1 MSRLVFWHG
10 WGMAPEAWHPLLSAL
25 DMRFAG
31 QFTAQ
36 TPALPGYMGTPL
48 PGTDACPA
56 WVDTLM
62 APLSEPV
69 VLCGWSM
76 GAIMAL
82 DAARRYPGKIRKLV
96 LFGATP
102 CFINRHGW
110 ANGLP
115 EETAGKF
122 REGVQTDSRTTLRRF
137 IMLFNQ
143 HDQHAREISRQL
155 ASLPYPSDEVL
166 LKGLDFLHT
175 VDFRTIVPE
184 IQQPVLLVHG
194 RNDPLMPVST
204 AEWLAKTLPDASLTV
219 IPKAAHAPFLSVP
232 GQCADIIGKFLRWS

>member
-1 MSRLVFWHG
+1 MNRLVFWHG
-10 WGMAPEAWHPLLSAL
+10 WAMSPEVWHPLLSAL

-36 TPALPGYMGTPL
+36 TPALPGYRGTPL
-48 PGTDACPA
+48 PGTDVYPA

-62 APLSEPV
+62 ATVSEPV
-69 VLCGWSM
+69 VLCAWSM

-82 DAARRYPGKIRKLV
+82 DAARRYPGKIGKLV

-102 CFINRHGW
+102 CFINRHDW
-110 ANGLP
+110 NNGLP
-115 EETAGKF
+115 EGTAGKF
-122 REGVQTDSRTTLRRF
+122 REGIQTDSRGTLRRF

-143 HDQHAREISRQL
+143 HDLHAREISRQL
-155 ASLPYPSDEVL
+155 ASLPYPSDDVL

-175 VDFRTIVPE
+175 VDLRTIVPE

-194 RNDPLMPVST
+194 GNDPLMPVNA
-204 AEWLAKTLPDASLTV
+204 AEWLAKTLPNASLTV